1 MDFFMQKVEIEGKV
15 TKEWIV
21 SLMADGWTTYDIVCN
36 YKLEEDVI
44 LESLDFLDKEVIIEG
59 VNLSEDFLI
68 QAIDSEEFTKDD
80 VKKLTMS
87 TYSILSS
94 DFIAEYS
101 DYINWSRMIL
111 YISTQSDTFDNYITI
126 IEENNLWDSISAND
140 LPVDFIRQWKEKL
153 NWTYLSMV
161 KEFTDEEKL
170 EFQDFILTPVSQVPE
185 GNLVDSSQFVSKMS
199 QEEVEDLIEQIN
211 KLYN

>member
-1 MDFFMQKVEIEGKV
+1 MDFFMQKVEIEGKI

-59 VNLSEDFLI
+59 VNLSEDFLTR
-68 QAIDSEEFTKDD
+68 AISSDSFTKDD

-111 YISTQSDTFDNYITI
+111 YISTQSDSFDNYITI
-126 IEENNLWDSISAND
+126 IDENNLWDSISAND

-199 QEEVEDLIEQIN
+199 QEEIEDLIEQIN
-211 KLYN
+211 RL

>member
-1 MDFFMQKVEIEGKV
+1 MQKVEIEGKV

-59 VNLSEDFLI
+59 VNLSEDFLTR
-68 QAIDSEEFTKDD
+68 AISSDIFTKED
-80 VKKLTMS
+80 VKNLTMS
-87 TYSILSS
+87 TYSNLSN
-94 DFIAEYS
+94 DFITEYS
-101 DYINWSRMIL
+101 DYINWSKMIL
-111 YISTQSDTFDNYITI
+111 YISTQSDSFDNYITI
-126 IEENNLWDSISAND
+126 IEENNLWNSISAND

-153 NWTYLSMV
+153 NWTFLSMV
-161 KEFTDEEKL
+161 KEFNDDEKL

-199 QEEVEDLIEQIN
+199 QEEIEDLIEQIN
-211 KLYN
+211 RL

>member
-1 MDFFMQKVEIEGKV
+1 MQKVEIEGKI

-44 LESLDFLDKEVIIEG
+44 LESLGFLDKEVIIEG
-59 VNLSEDFLI
+59 VNLSEDFLTR
-68 QAIDSEEFTKDD
+68 AISSDSFTKDD

-94 DFIAEYS
+94 DFISEYS

-111 YISTQSDTFDNYITI
+111 YISTQSDSFDNYITI

-199 QEEVEDLIEQIN
+199 QEEIEDLIEQIN
-211 KLYN
+211 RL